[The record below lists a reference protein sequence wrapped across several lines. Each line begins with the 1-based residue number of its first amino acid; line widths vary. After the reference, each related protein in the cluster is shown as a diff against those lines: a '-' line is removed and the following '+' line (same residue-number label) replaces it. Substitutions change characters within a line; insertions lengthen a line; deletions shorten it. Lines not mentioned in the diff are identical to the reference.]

1 MNAAAAAAPPA
12 VQLVSVAGRE
22 LLFYPAPQRPLVALL
37 RGTTADAAGNI
48 SFERE
53 PLPMN
58 QLDQARA
65 LGCGGVLFGGA
76 CRRGRSSTG
85 PRMLLWPGAVECLC
99 IGKRT
104 LIVKY
109 ENCLEC

>member
-1 MNAAAAAAPPA
+1 MLQGACLNAAAAAAPPA
-12 VQLVSVAGRE
+12 VQLASVAGRE

-65 LGCGGVLFGGA
+65 LGL
-76 CRRGRSSTG
+76 RQ
-85 PRMLLWPGAVECLC
+85 GAVWRRL
-99 IGKRT
+99 
-104 LIVKY
+104 
-109 ENCLEC
+109 LEAPQLYKLSHAVYGQGNINMPHMILGSH